1 MLEILNLM
9 VDQCLGNLREN
20 SHQVQLGV
28 RIILYPD
35 KHPSKG
41 LKLKDWLNGQLS
53 KLKCF

>member
-28 RIILYPD
+28 TTTDYYTP
-35 KHPSKG
+35 KHGIG
-41 LKLKDWLNGQLS
+41 LDMILS
-53 KLKCF
+53 KQYRIKL